1 MAPYHVRMYERRLDS
16 NTALCVTLS
25 PQEDPAPQD
34 PHKAVCYSAGR
45 NLSIPQLP
53 VCTHDLGS
61 RSLSSVHN
69 GVSLLIYPE
78 IRRIR
83 SSRNSGIDA
92 ALACAPL
99 AAQSPLKHY
108 RSVYCS
114 AFSVI
119 KRQVPLPMCIKRAKS
134 TSEMIIPATTDQFQA
149 QATNPPFFSHPSS
162 AFHETVF

>member
-1 MAPYHVRMYERRLDS
+1 MIWGADPSHHVF
-16 NTALCVTLS
+16 
-25 PQEDPAPQD
+25 
-34 PHKAVCYSAGR
+34 
-45 NLSIPQLP
+45 
-53 VCTHDLGS
+53 
-61 RSLSSVHN
+61 
-69 GVSLLIYPE
+69 SLLIYPE

-83 SSRNSGIDA
+83 SSRNSGIYA

-149 QATNPPFFSHPSS
+149 QSTIHIFFLHQSS
-162 AFHETVF
+162 AFLEAVF